1 MALGVHSNIRGKA
14 ERVGDDCKAARGWT
28 VELLSNLENAG
39 AGAGQ
44 SVWMLG

>member
-14 ERVGDDCKAARGWT
+14 ERFGDDCKAARGWT
-28 VELLSNLENAG
+28 AELLSNLENAG